1 MCGIIAVARR
11 PCDRPPPATEALL
24 ALVEEAAGLV
34 AGAPTATD
42 LHKALDTAATRLADA
57 DRQLR
62 GTAGVRALL
71 SDEALVAGLE
81 AHLDA
86 VAAALADLDS
96 RLEFLLLDRPT
107 AEQEAVNAAL
117 VGVRDGAWAIAK
129 DRLRTARAVA
139 GLAGPGAG
147 PAAIEAMTSVQA
159 ALSALDRLEVRGRD
173 SAGIT
178 VLVRDHG
185 LDVDGAAMAAVLA
198 ERGADP
204 AFGSGSVRVA
214 DGCLSFVYKAAA
226 EIGELGDNTATLRAG
241 ITGDELLHR
250 ALREPSAQ
258 VLVLGHTRW
267 ASVGI
272 ISQANAH
279 PVNSDEDGVDV
290 DGPYVTA
297 ALNGDI
303 DNFADLKARAGLAYA
318 AEITTDAKVI
328 PALVSRAARDADDP
342 TDAFRRTVASF
353 DGSVAIAASVAARSD
368 ELLLALRGSGQ
379 ALYVGLAPDL
389 YLVASEPYGLVEECD
404 RYLRMD
410 GETAADAA
418 DPTGSRGQVVALRA
432 ADAGTVEGIRR
443 LSYAGV
449 DLPVHDD
456 DLARAEVTTRDIDRG
471 DHPHFLLKEITESPS
486 SFRKTLLGKIVTVE
500 DRLEARLGPETLP
513 SATRTALAEGHLTR
527 VLAIGQGTAAVAG
540 QALAATLASLTA
552 ASPLRVDARLATELS
567 GFGLRADMSD
577 TLIVAVSQS
586 GTTTDTNR
594 TVDLARARGATVVS
608 IVNRR
613 GSDLTDRSDGVLY
626 TSDGRDVEMSVASTK
641 AFYAQ
646 VAAGVVLASALA
658 AEVDPSPAGA
668 AARSQLLTGLRA
680 LPEAMEEVLATRPAV
695 AAAAQEVAP
704 SKRYWA
710 IVGSGADRIAAQELR
725 IKLSEL
731 CYKAIA
737 CDATEDKKHIDLSSE
752 PLIIVCAAGLQGS
765 NADDVAKEVAIYRA
779 HKASPVVIASDGDE
793 RFSAALRVLTVPAVD
808 PALAFVLAT
817 VVGHLFGYE
826 AALAI
831 DASARPLREAR
842 AAIERRVAGA
852 PVPDGNRL
860 LAGLR
865 ADFAP
870 LAARFHEGV
879 RGGGYDGTLEAG
891 TAVRLSALMRFATG
905 LVPLEAYEVEHGRAG
920 SPVALVEDLTSALT
934 TGIEELTR
942 PVDAIKHQAKTVT
955 VGISRSDEGL
965 LQIPLV
971 AATLDA
977 GAPRDRVSY
986 RALRTLAGLDP
997 AVEEVTGFTR
1007 YAIEGRIDTHEATVQ
1022 VVDRGGISRDIPLR
1036 TQRNPILRGTK
1047 HRVATEREVTVAV
1060 GRSDGRTIVIV
1071 PEARGTVCTGLTL
1084 LHCRFADVL
1093 PAARARS
1100 VLEQYRTRL
1109 SALTDAVTETEPTFR
1124 DDLLG
1129 EIPIIELLTS
1139 PVYVLAEH
1147 WRSAPTNPP

>member
-1 MCGIIAVARR
+1 
-11 PCDRPPPATEALL
+11 
-24 ALVEEAAGLV
+24 
-34 AGAPTATD
+34 
-42 LHKALDTAATRLADA
+42 
-57 DRQLR
+57 
-62 GTAGVRALL
+62 
-71 SDEALVAGLE
+71 
-81 AHLDA
+81 
-86 VAAALADLDS
+86 
-96 RLEFLLLDRPT
+96 
-107 AEQEAVNAAL
+107 
-117 VGVRDGAWAIAK
+117 
-129 DRLRTARAVA
+129 
-139 GLAGPGAG
+139 
-147 PAAIEAMTSVQA
+147 
-159 ALSALDRLEVRGRD
+159 
-173 SAGIT
+173 
-178 VLVRDHG
+178 
-185 LDVDGAAMAAVLA
+185 MA
-198 ERGADP
+198 
-204 AFGSGSVRVA
+204 
-214 DGCLSFVYKAAA
+214 
-226 EIGELGDNTATLRAG
+226 
-241 ITGDELLHR
+241 
-250 ALREPSAQ
+250 
-258 VLVLGHTRW
+258 
-267 ASVGI
+267 
-272 ISQANAH
+272 
-279 PVNSDEDGVDV
+279 
-290 DGPYVTA
+290 
-297 ALNGDI
+297 
-303 DNFADLKARAGLAYA
+303 
-318 AEITTDAKVI
+318 
-328 PALVSRAARDADDP
+328 
-342 TDAFRRTVASF
+342 
-353 DGSVAIAASVAARSD
+353 
-368 ELLLALRGSGQ
+368 
-379 ALYVGLAPDL
+379 
-389 YLVASEPYGLVEECD
+389 
-404 RYLRMD
+404 
-410 GETAADAA
+410 
-418 DPTGSRGQVVALRA
+418 
-432 ADAGTVEGIRR
+432 
-443 LSYAGV
+443 
-449 DLPVHDD
+449 DD

-471 DHPHFLLKEITESPS
+471 DNPHFLLKEITESPS
-486 SFRKTLLGKIVTVE
+486 SFRKTLLGKIVTSG
-500 DRLEARLGPETLP
+500 DGLEARLGPETLP
-513 SATRTALAEGHLTR
+513 TATRTALAGGGITR

-540 QALAATLASLTA
+540 QALASTLTTLTA
-552 ASPLRVDARLATELS
+552 GSDLRVEARLATELS
-567 GFGLRADMSD
+567 GFALRGDMAD
-577 TLIVAVSQS
+577 TLVVAVSQS

-594 TVDLARARGATVVS
+594 TVDLARARGATVIS

-646 VAAGVVLASALA
+646 VAAGVVLAAAIA
-658 AEVDPSPAGA
+658 AEVDPSAAGA
-668 AARSQLLTGLRA
+668 AERSRLLTGLRA
-680 LPEAMEEVLATRPAV
+680 LPEAMEQVLATRPAI
-695 AAAAQEVAP
+695 AAAAQELAP

-779 HKASPVVIASDGDE
+779 HKASPVVIASEGDE

-831 DASARPLREAR
+831 DASALPLREAR
-842 AAIERRVAGA
+842 AAIERRVAGSD
-852 PVPDGNRL
+852 VPDGDRL
-860 LAGLR
+860 LADLR
-865 ADFAP
+865 TDFAP
-870 LAARFHEGV
+870 LAARFFEGV
-879 RGGGYDGTLEAG
+879 RGRAYDGTMEAG
-891 TAVRLSALMRFATG
+891 TAVRLSSLLRYATG

-965 LQIPLV
+965 LQVPLV
-971 AATLDA
+971 AATLEA

-986 RALRTLAGLDP
+986 RALRTLAGLDA
-997 AVEEVTGFTR
+997 AVEEVIGYTR

-1100 VLEQYRTRL
+1100 VLEQYRTRM

-1147 WRSAPTNPP
+1147 WRSASA